1 MLLGIWDSDY
11 VKLDRVIVQI
21 VAAGLGCCAMVVIS
35 RIDYQT
41 MADLW
46 RLHLPLAYALVG
58 LTFVLGIGRADDM
71 AWLRIPFVG
80 LTFQPSELLKLSFI
94 ITFAYHLQ
102 KAEDNLNQ
110 PGVLVPVLCHAAVPV
125 LLIMLQGDHGSAMVF
140 LFVACGMLF
149 TAGLAWKYILA
160 AGGLSIAALPVI
172 WYGLMDEDKRM
183 RIITLFNPDL
193 DPAGSGYQQRLGRI
207 ALGSGKLWG
216 KGVFSGNHQYVPEM
230 YNDFIFSFIGEALGL
245 IGCLLVLGCAHS
257 TLPAHPA
264 GEPPGQG
271 PPGAV
276 HLCGGLYDD
285 RLPDGDE
292 CGHVPECAA
301 GDRRYTAPL
310 FGRRHLGGG
319 HLPGHRAG
327 HECFDA
333 QQPAA
338 LYSVR
343 LKKSTIRVERPGVS
357 WGFCPEFPRDGGYP
371 LKKRAL
377 IAIIK
382 AEKIV
387 RH

>member
-1 MLLGIWDSDY
+1 MKKIWSGIVRYYKLTDKVIWGLCLFSSAFSVLMLLGIWDSDY
-11 VKLDRVIVQI
+11 AKLDRVIVQI

-245 IGCLLVLGCAHS
+245 IGCLLVLGVLTALCLRILQVSHRAKDRLGRYICVGVFMMIAS
-257 TLPAHPA
+257 QTVMNVGMCLSVLPVIGVTLP
-264 GEPPGQG
+264 
-271 PPGAV
+271 
-276 HLCGGLYDD
+276 
-285 RLPDGDE
+285 
-292 CGHVPECAA
+292 
-301 GDRRYTAPL
+301 L
-310 FGRRHLGGG
+310 FSGGG
-319 HLPGHRAG
+319 T
-327 HECFDA
+327 
-333 QQPAA
+333 
-338 LYSVR
+338 SVVATYLGIGLAMSVSMHNSRR
-343 LKKSTIRVERPGVS
+343 LFT
-357 WGFCPEFPRDGGYP
+357 
-371 LKKRAL
+371 L
-377 IAIIK
+377 
-382 AEKIV
+382 
-387 RH
+387 